1 MTQQPSS
8 AFDMSDMNLLSRSPE
23 SLPNIKSTSPSTIA
37 NELYPSWD
45 LLPLEQLHLDTVGDL
60 PDLLPR
66 LAAKYKLG
74 TNDWVGI
81 KQDPRLYLLSEMQS
95 TQVSINRRHAR
106 PGQGHTNNPSVLES
120 IRTQMYVADR
130 PFFYLV
136 HRETDTGNPN
146 LTGKPT
152 GKPPSRTFCVAS
164 AWHNR

>member
-23 SLPNIKSTSPSTIA
+23 SPSNIKSTSPSTIA

-95 TQVSINRRHAR
+95 TQVSIHRRHAR
-106 PGQGHTNNPSVLES
+106 PGRGHTNSPRVLES
-120 IRTQMYVADR
+120 IRPHRYSCGSS
-130 PFFYLV
+130 FFLSSPPGNRYREV
-136 HRETDTGNPN
+136 KPHRETHWKTSLPR
-146 LTGKPT
+146 GK
-152 GKPPSRTFCVAS
+152 RVA
-164 AWHNR
+164 